1 MYIMRKLTMINGLIG
16 THLATGQ
23 DVSVS
28 LNAKEMQ
35 LACDKTDSEKSWS
48 LMNKS
53 ILNRTGIE
61 IAGQVELYY
70 IVINGITKD
79 FH

>member
-1 MYIMRKLTMINGLIG
+1 MINGLIG

-28 LNAKEMQ
+28 LNAKEMHR
-35 LACDKTDSEKSWS
+35 AGDKTDSEKSWS
-48 LMNKS
+48 LMNES
-53 ILNRTGIE
+53 ILSRTGIE
-61 IAGQVELYY
+61 IAGQVELDY
-70 IVINGITKD
+70 IVINGIQKD

>member
-61 IAGQVELYY
+61 IAGQVELDY

>member
-1 MYIMRKLTMINGLIG
+1 MINGLIG

-53 ILNRTGIE
+53 IQNRTGIE

>member
-1 MYIMRKLTMINGLIG
+1 MNMINGLIG

-23 DVSVS
+23 NVSVS

-35 LACDKTDSEKSWS
+35 LACDKTDSEKYWS

-53 ILNRTGIE
+53 ILSRTGIE
-61 IAGQVELYY
+61 IAGQVELDY
-70 IVINGITKD
+70 IVINGIQKD

>member
-1 MYIMRKLTMINGLIG
+1 MRKLTMINGLIG

>member
-1 MYIMRKLTMINGLIG
+1 MINGLIG

-35 LACDKTDSEKSWS
+35 LECDKTDYEKYGSKETMKLTRS
-48 LMNKS
+48 YLTVKQ
-53 ILNRTGIE
+53 RTF
-61 IAGQVELYY
+61 
-70 IVINGITKD
+70 TKGRHTEKED
-79 FH
+79 QGRVSTVGSTQ